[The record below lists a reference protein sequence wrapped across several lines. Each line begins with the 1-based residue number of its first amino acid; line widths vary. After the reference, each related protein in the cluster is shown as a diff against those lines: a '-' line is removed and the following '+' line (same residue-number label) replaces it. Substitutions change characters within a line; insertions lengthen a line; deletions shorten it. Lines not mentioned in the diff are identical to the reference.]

1 MSRILTRM
9 ALLVRRLDLS
19 KGKQEW
25 CVQKRTIPIIRELQL
40 FNSVNVYRAPTVCGH
55 HAGPRFEERSDRPG
69 PSAACGLEMETSPSH
84 RRGGIC
90 FVGTISRGEGKARR
104 RGFSLHGVRT
114 AVTDRDY
121 GKNSPWE
128 TSLSAT
134 RKMPPV
140 GVVRGWRRLPSE
152 LGGAPTCPGRR
163 GQVRLT
169 ATGSVCRPQ
178 VVATLLSRV
187 ASCNVSPDFEGWF
200 SKPRAEPNTS
210 FLAIDSVAIA
220 GLSSEGL
227 GGALSAPRA
236 LEHQRG
242 VLGLPWVLVWARLAN
257 TCRGNRPCRGEDVR
271 GLPPRG
277 RSPTCHAVK
286 ATCFVETNTF
296 RLFLAPRSQRK
307 SEDEFRSAL

>member
-1 MSRILTRM
+1 MWGLFR
-9 ALLVRRLDLS
+9 VEKGRR
-19 KGKQEW
+19 E
-25 CVQKRTIPIIRELQL
+25 
-40 FNSVNVYRAPTVCGH
+40 
-55 HAGPRFEERSDRPG
+55 
-69 PSAACGLEMETSPSH
+69 
-84 RRGGIC
+84 
-90 FVGTISRGEGKARR
+90 GE
-104 RGFSLHGVRT
+104 GFSLHGVRT

-128 TSLSAT
+128 TSLSAA

-140 GVVRGWRRLPSE
+140 GIVRGWRRLPSE

-169 ATGSVCRPQ
+169 ATGSLCRPQ

-187 ASCNVSPDFEGWF
+187 ASCNVSPDFEEWF
-200 SKPRAEPNTS
+200 SKPRAES
-210 FLAIDSVAIA
+210 FLAIDSVVIT

-242 VLGLPWVLVWARLAN
+242 VPGLPWVLVWAQLAN
-257 TCRGNRPCRGEDVR
+257 ACRGNRPCRGEDVSD
-271 GLPPRG
+271 LPPRG
-277 RSPTCHAVK
+277 RSPMCHAVK
-286 ATCFVETNTF
+286 ATCFVETNTL